1 MTNPAHICVVDQDVE
16 SPFPV
21 YQLFQ
26 RICPN
31 HALSL
36 FNRGED
42 LLKALATFQ
51 ELPSLVM
58 LSYDQP
64 GSESYHILQQ
74 LKSHDAYQLIPIV
87 VMSRAASDNQI
98 RAFYQAR
105 ANAFMRKA
113 LDLDTFKRQLEATC
127 RFWLG
132 LGQRV

>member
-31 HALSL
+31 HAL
-36 FNRGED
+36 
-42 LLKALATFQ
+42 ATFQ

-74 LKSHDAYQLIPIV
+74 LKQQL
-87 VMSRAASDNQI
+87 
-98 RAFYQAR
+98 
-105 ANAFMRKA
+105 
-113 LDLDTFKRQLEATC
+113 AT
-127 RFWLG
+127 WL
-132 LGQRV
+132 